1 MPHPAVSVLQHASE
15 IRRIV
20 SAHHF
25 TNPRVVDYDDPD
37 YDVTLLLEPVGQ
49 VTLFDVGGVM
59 NDIEEKLALKA
70 FVVTDAEFHAT
81 TRRSGYSLATTP
93 LPESE

>member
-1 MPHPAVSVLQHASE
+1 MPDPAASLRQHASA
-15 IRRIV
+15 IREIV

-37 YDVTLLLEPVGQ
+37 YDLTLLLEPVGD
-49 VTLFDVGGVM
+49 VTLFDMGGVM
-59 NDIEEKLALKA
+59 ADIEEKLALKA
-70 FVVTDAEFHAT
+70 FVVTDACFDAT
-81 TRRSGYSLATTP
+81 VKRRNYRPPTSP

>member
-1 MPHPAVSVLQHASE
+1 MPDPAASLRQHASA
-15 IRRIV
+15 IREIV

-37 YDVTLLLEPVGQ
+37 YDVTLLLESVGD
-49 VTLFDVGGVM
+49 VSLFDIGRVM
-59 NDIEEKLALKA
+59 TDIEEKLALKA
-70 FVVTDAEFHAT
+70 FVITDKDYDAT
-81 TRRSGYSLATTP
+81 VKRRNVRPPTSP